1 MSLVTILT
9 TLSVVSLISYFLGKE
24 RVVRLIKSSKETPA
38 SITSYYGYV
47 TSIWG
52 GCLFIVIS
60 LSINYIYNKYKFI
73 YFSSSY
79 VSIGISLVTL
89 LICLFL
95 FIKPSF
101 NARLYIEKLIT
112 LLLYMAAGICI
123 LLTFI
128 IVASIFIESL
138 KFFKQVPILSFITG
152 LNWSPQNE
160 YDHLHN
166 INIQSFG
173 AIPVFIGTLLI
184 TLIAIIIALPIGLF
198 AAFYLTEYATRKT
211 RNILKPL
218 LEILAGIPT
227 VVYGYFAALT
237 VGPAIRN
244 FGEALGLNI
253 TSESALSA
261 GIVMGIMI
269 IPFILSLSDDVINAV
284 PQNLRDASLALGA
297 TKSETSLKVV
307 LPAAMP
313 GIIASTLLA
322 ISRAIGETMI
332 VVMAAGLSA
341 NLTFNPLHSVTTVT
355 AQIVA
360 LLVGDQEFDSPK
372 TLSAFALGLTLFL
385 ITFLLN
391 AIALI
396 VVKRYKERY
405 E

>member
-1 MSLVTILT
+1 MSLATILT
-9 TLSVVSLISYFLGKE
+9 TLFVVSLISYFFGKQ
-24 RVVRLIKSSKETPA
+24 RVVRLIKLSKEAPA
-38 SITSYYGYV
+38 SIISYYGYV
-47 TSIWG
+47 TAIWG
-52 GCLFIVIS
+52 GCLFIVVS
-60 LSINYIYNKYKFI
+60 LSINYIYNKFKFI
-73 YFSSSY
+73 YFSSSL
-79 VSIGISLVTL
+79 VSIVISIVSIFAF
-89 LICLFL
+89 LIL

-101 NARLYIEKLIT
+101 NARLYIERLIT
-112 LLLYMAAGICI
+112 LLLYMAASICI
-123 LLTFI
+123 FLTFI
-128 IVASIFIESL
+128 IVASIFVESL
-138 KFFKQVPILSFITG
+138 KFFKQVPILTFITG
-152 LNWSPQNE
+152 LNWTPQNE
-160 YDHLHN
+160 YNHLHDVN
-166 INIQSFG
+166 IHSFG
-173 AIPVFIGTLLI
+173 AIPVFTGTLLI
-184 TLIAIIIALPIGLF
+184 TLIAIIIALPVGLF
-198 AAFYLTEYATRKT
+198 SAFYLTEYATRKT
-211 RNILKPL
+211 RKILKPI

-237 VGPAIRN
+237 VGPGIRD
-244 FGEALGLNI
+244 FGEAFGLDI

-269 IPFILSLSDDVINAV
+269 IPFILSLSDDIINAV

-297 TKSETSLKVV
+297 TKSETSLRVV

-341 NLTFNPLHSVTTVT
+341 HLTFNPLQSVTTVT

-385 ITFLLN
+385 ITFMLN